1 MTTAAEY
8 PDSDAAKSDD
18 DQKQNPSSW
27 GSFAVAGIAAIV
39 MLEIM
44 KNYCQYTPAYM
55 GGVVALVNG
64 VILTLSANRSYRA
77 SDE

>member
-8 PDSDAAKSDD
+8 PDSDVAKSDD

-27 GSFAVAGIAAIV
+27 LSFAVAGIAAIV
-39 MLEIM
+39 MLEIT
-44 KNYCQYTPAYM
+44 KSYCQFAPAYM

-64 VILTLSANRSYRA
+64 VILSLATNRSYRT